1 MGHPLSSSHSFIL
14 LALDEDATI
23 FKKWFKKKKKEPTVL
38 LCPPKEQVICE
49 PEYTSVEWL
58 KSLAHS
64 DELGLLFSQGG

>member
-1 MGHPLSSSHSFIL
+1 
-14 LALDEDATI
+14 LDEDATI
-23 FKKWFKKKKKEPTVL
+23 FKKWFKKKKEPTVL